1 MACNVAATLA
11 GVSRSKGVH
20 GNLLI
25 PAMPSRESEIAPG
38 EREAQAGLGLRISVI
53 VPVHNGSQVLGRC
66 IEALNCST
74 YPNFEVIVVDDCST
88 DTTPQIV
95 ERYGMRCIRTPR
107 IMGPGGAR
115 NLGSKHARGE
125 ILAFIDADVMIPPE
139 GLGLMEEAFSCD
151 PKLAA
156 VFGSYD
162 DEPACDTFISQY
174 KNLMHHYVHQSS
186 SELATTFWAGC
197 GAVRKSVFEEVG
209 GFDDVKYIAPSVEDI
224 ALGLE
229 LTRRGYTIRL
239 DKRLTAKH
247 LKQWTVLSLLR
258 ADIFGRAVPWTQMIL
273 NSGQVPRDLNLSY
286 ASRISAAL
294 VGLLTAVGLSLPVI
308 FARGW
313 RDLFLPT
320 VAAVAITC
328 VALLFLNWD
337 VYRFFWRK
345 RGLWFAARS
354 VIAHWAYYL
363 YSGITFAVVAAEKLI
378 RTTASR
384 RGVRSAE

>member
-1 MACNVAATLA
+1 MAPRHLP
-11 GVSRSKGVH
+11 GMSRSEGVH
-20 GNLLI
+20 GSLMI
-25 PAMPSRESEIAPG
+25 PAMPSREPEIARSGREVQPG
-38 EREAQAGLGLRISVI
+38 SGFHFSVI

-66 IEALNCST
+66 IEAVNRSAYL
-74 YPNFEVIVVDDCST
+74 NFEVIVVDDCST

-95 ERYGMRCIRTPR
+95 ERYGIRCIRTPR
-107 IMGPGGAR
+107 SMGPGGAR
-115 NLGSKHARGE
+115 NLGAKHARGE
-125 ILAFIDADVMIPPE
+125 ILAFIDADVVLPPE
-139 GLGLMEEAFSCD
+139 GLCLMEEAFSRD

-162 DEPACDTFISQY
+162 DEPACETFISQY

-209 GFDDVKYIAPSVEDI
+209 GFDDAKYTAPSIEDI

-247 LKQWTVLSLLR
+247 LKRWTVPSVLR
-258 ADIFGRAVPWTQMIL
+258 ADIFDRAVPWTRLIL
-273 NSGQVPRDLNLSY
+273 NSGQLPRDLNLSY
-286 ASRISAAL
+286 AARVSSVL
-294 VGLLTAVGLSLPVI
+294 VGLLTALGLSLPVI
-308 FARGW
+308 FASGW
-313 RDLFLPT
+313 RHLFLP
-320 VAAVAITC
+320 ALSAVAIVC

-345 RGLWFAARS
+345 RGLWFATRS

-363 YSGITFAVVAAEKLI
+363 YSGITFAMVAAEKLI
-378 RTTASR
+378 RPTR
-384 RGVRSAE
+384 

>member
-1 MACNVAATLA
+1 MACNVTATPA
-11 GVSRSKGVH
+11 PISKGKGVH
-20 GNLLI
+20 GSLLI
-25 PAMPSRESEIAPG
+25 PAMPNREPEITPS
-38 EREAQAGLGLRISVI
+38 ERELQAGHRLAISVI

-66 IEALNCST
+66 IEGLNAST
-74 YPNFEVIVVDDCST
+74 YLNFEVIVVDDCST

-95 ERYGMRCIRTPR
+95 ERYGMRCIRTSR
-107 IMGPGGAR
+107 NMGPGGAR

-125 ILAFIDADVMIPPE
+125 ILAFIDADVVLPPE
-139 GLGLMEEAFSCD
+139 GLSLMEEALSRD

-197 GAVRKSVFEEVG
+197 GAVWKRVFEEVG
-209 GFDDVKYIAPSVEDI
+209 GFDDAKYTVPSVEDI

-239 DKRLTAKH
+239 DKRLTVKH
-247 LKQWTVLSLLR
+247 LKRWTVQSLLR
-258 ADIFGRAVPWTQMIL
+258 ADIFDRAVPWTRMIL
-273 NSGQVPRDLNLSY
+273 NSGQVPRDLNLNY
-286 ASRISAAL
+286 ASRISSVL
-294 VGLLTAVGLSLPVI
+294 VGLLTVLGLCLPVI
-308 FARGW
+308 FACGW
-313 RDLFLPT
+313 RHLLLPA
-320 VAAVAITC
+320 VAAVAVIC
-328 VALLFLNWD
+328 AVLLFLNWD
-337 VYRFFWRK
+337 LYRFFWRK

-378 RTTASR
+378 RPTA
-384 RGVRSAE
+384 

>member
-1 MACNVAATLA
+1 MACNVAAALA
-11 GVSRSKGVH
+11 GVSRSRRVY

-25 PAMPSRESEIAPG
+25 PAMPSREPEITPR
-38 EREAQAGLGLRISVI
+38 EREVQAGRGLRISVI
-53 VPVHNGSQVLGRC
+53 VPVHNGSHVLGHC

-74 YPNFEVIVVDDCST
+74 YLNFEIIVVDDCST

-95 ERYGMRCIRTPR
+95 ERYGMRCIRTSR
-107 IMGPGGAR
+107 NRGPGGAR

-125 ILAFIDADVMIPPE
+125 ILAFIDADVVLPPE
-139 GLGLMEEAFSCD
+139 GLSLMEEAFSRD

-174 KNLMHHYVHQSS
+174 KNLMHHYIHQSS

-197 GAVRKSVFEEVG
+197 GAVRKSAFEDVG
-209 GFDDVKYIAPSVEDI
+209 GFDDAKYTAPSVEDI

-239 DKRLTAKH
+239 DKRLTVKH

-258 ADIFGRAVPWTQMIL
+258 ADIFDRAVPWTRMIL
-273 NSGQVPRDLNLSY
+273 DSGQVPRDLNLSY
-286 ASRISAAL
+286 ASRISSAL
-294 VGLLTAVGLSLPVI
+294 VGLLTVLGLSLPVI
-308 FARGW
+308 FASGW
-313 RDLFLPT
+313 RHLFLPL
-320 VAAVAITC
+320 VAAVAIIC
-328 VALLFLNWD
+328 VTLLFLNWD

-378 RTTASR
+378 RPTA
-384 RGVRSAE
+384 

>member
-1 MACNVAATLA
+1 M
-11 GVSRSKGVH
+11 H
-20 GNLLI
+20 GSLLI
-25 PAMPSRESEIAPG
+25 PAMPNREPEITPS
-38 EREAQAGLGLRISVI
+38 EREAQAGHRLRISVI
-53 VPVHNGSQVLGRC
+53 VPVHNGSQVLERC
-66 IEALNCST
+66 IEALNSST
-74 YPNFEVIVVDDCST
+74 YLNFEVIVVDDCST

-95 ERYGMRCIRTPR
+95 ERYGMRCIRTSR
-107 IMGPGGAR
+107 NMGPGGAR

-125 ILAFIDADVMIPPE
+125 ILVFIDADVVLPPE
-139 GLGLMEEAFSCD
+139 GLSLMEEALSRD

-162 DEPACDTFISQY
+162 DQPACDTFISQY

-197 GAVRKSVFEEVG
+197 GAVWKRVFEEVG
-209 GFDDVKYIAPSVEDI
+209 GFDDAKYTVPSVEDI

-239 DKRLTAKH
+239 DKRLTVKH
-247 LKQWTVLSLLR
+247 LKQWTVQSLLR
-258 ADIFGRAVPWTQMIL
+258 ADIFDRAVPWTRIIL
-273 NSGQVPRDLNLSY
+273 NSGQVPRDLNLNY
-286 ASRISAAL
+286 ASRISSVL
-294 VGLLTAVGLSLPVI
+294 VGLLTALGLSLPVI
-308 FARGW
+308 FASGW
-313 RDLFLPT
+313 RHLFLPA
-320 VAAVAITC
+320 VAAVAVIC
-328 VALLFLNWD
+328 VVLLFLNWD

-378 RTTASR
+378 RPTA
-384 RGVRSAE
+384 

>member
-1 MACNVAATLA
+1 MASNVTATPA
-11 GVSRSKGVH
+11 GISRGKGVH
-20 GNLLI
+20 GSLLI
-25 PAMPSRESEIAPG
+25 PAMPNREPEITPS
-38 EREAQAGLGLRISVI
+38 EREVQAGRRLRISVI

-74 YPNFEVIVVDDCST
+74 YLNFEVIVVDDCST
-88 DTTPQIV
+88 DTTPEIV
-95 ERYGMRCIRTPR
+95 ERYGMRYIRTSR
-107 IMGPGGAR
+107 NMGPCGAR

-125 ILAFIDADVMIPPE
+125 ILAFIDADVVLPPE
-139 GLGLMEEAFSCD
+139 GLSLMEEALSRD

-162 DEPACDTFISQY
+162 DQPACDTFISQY

-197 GAVRKSVFEEVG
+197 GAVRKKVFEEVG
-209 GFDDVKYIAPSVEDI
+209 GFDDAKYTVPSVEDI

-239 DKRLTAKH
+239 DKRLTVKH
-247 LKQWTVLSLLR
+247 LKRWTVQSLLR
-258 ADIFGRAVPWTQMIL
+258 ADIFDRAVPWTRMIL
-273 NSGQVPRDLNLSY
+273 NSGQVPRDLNLNY
-286 ASRISAAL
+286 ASRISSVL
-294 VGLLTAVGLSLPVI
+294 VGLLTALGLSLPVI
-308 FARGW
+308 FASGW
-313 RDLFLPT
+313 RHLFLPA
-320 VAAVAITC
+320 VAAVAVIC
-328 VALLFLNWD
+328 VVLLFLNWD

-378 RTTASR
+378 RPTS
-384 RGVRSAE
+384 